1 MSLFQVSVLKK
12 HLKLQE
18 KEVLDKAYKKYAKY
32 FLNTT
37 IQENIR
43 SSKEEE
49 YQGIFLTELFVNIL
63 DYTLKPNADFN
74 LVAEYKNQTNAR
86 KADGAILNDSIAIAV
101 IELKGTK
108 TKDLESIRKQ
118 AFDYKANQKGCIYVI
133 TSNFEKLRFY
143 INDATEFEEFN
154 LFELTKQRFE
164 LLYLCLQKDNIINNI
179 PLKIKEASVVKE
191 EQITKEFYKDYSLF
205 KRELYR
211 DLVKQNLKNPI
222 FRIEQE
228 KEDIDSINK
237 NIKLSLF
244 KKSQKLIDRFLFI
257 FFAEDR
263 GLLPPNSTL
272 QILENWDKLKDLDVE
287 VPLYNRFKLY
297 FKYLDTG
304 REGTDKKAEIFA
316 YNGGLF
322 KPDAVLN
329 SLILD
334 DTLLYKHTKKLSEY
348 DFDSQVDVNI
358 LGHIFENSLNEIES
372 VNAEIQGSNFDKQT
386 SKRKKDGVFYT
397 PKYIT
402 KYIVDNTV
410 GKLCTEKK
418 IELGIKEDDYFKGR
432 KNRQKATIIK
442 LVSFLDVYREWLLKL
457 TICDPACGSG
467 AFLNQTLDFLI
478 KEHAYIDELQ
488 TKVLGGGF
496 QFPDI
501 ENTILE
507 NNIFGVDLNE
517 ESVEIAKL
525 SMWLRT
531 AQPRRKLNNLNSN
544 IKCGNS
550 LIDSKS
556 VAGDKAFKW
565 ENEFPQ
571 IFEKKSKKLYLVT
584 FVTHNSRISDRM
596 VEFNPPEFV
605 KELQPFYFENE
616 DYSKII
622 DLIAT
627 GIQKY
632 KIPTVQFTVLP
643 DHIHLLVSAEDEKI
657 VTEQIRK
664 LKGYTSFEFQRY
676 KNWNKSENNLW
687 AQKFHKKEIDIE
699 ANKITSVISYIENNL
714 EKHTERWF
722 DSQGGNGL
730 KPVASDIEG
739 NLSGNGL
746 KPVVDVESETNN
758 GLQPIALQEFIT
770 DKLKKLNKEICV
782 SYQEATQNNGGFDV
796 VIGNPPY
803 VRKQG
808 LMEHYPEMC
817 NFYEKKYQS
826 ATANYDIYALFMEK
840 CYHLINSKGI
850 VSFILPHKFLVSD
863 FGAGIRQFFKENKAV
878 ESVLHFGSDMV
889 FADASTYTCIINL
902 EKSEK
907 NKVLFKKI
915 NPYEIS
921 NYFDWDY
928 MLYENLDENNWDLQS
943 QKIFD
948 TIDKLKKQKYT
959 VADVFDNIFQGL
971 ATSLDAVYV
980 FKGEDK
986 GNYIKGYNE
995 KYDYHFEIE
1004 KEIVKPIFGGRDIFK
1019 YETPTINN
1027 YVIFPYLLEES
1038 SAKPMTENYISENL
1052 PKAYTYLKHFE
1063 KEIKGRERGRM
1074 DIDEGWFLYIYPK
1087 NLPYFQNAKIMTR
1100 EISLGCNMTYDE
1112 KGEFYHNTKVYSF
1125 IKKKDFDVDEK
1136 YYLGIMNS
1144 KVMWFFLKNTGSEY
1158 RGGYYVFKTNYLKPF
1173 PLPEISENSQEIID
1187 KVNLQLE
1194 NNKVFQK
1201 VNNNFQNY
1209 LKQKF
1214 QLEKLSK
1221 KLQNW
1226 YELEFGY
1233 FIKEL
1238 NKAIKSNNKEL
1249 VKNELPIIPILTKL
1263 DEMDWMDVFTVKKA
1277 EAQALQTQINQ
1288 TDTEIDAM
1296 VYELYNLTEA
1306 EIAIVENS

>member
-1 MSLFQVSVLKK
+1 MSLFQKSVLKK

-18 KEVLDKAYKKYAKY
+18 KEIVEKAYKKYTKY
-32 FLNTT
+32 FLNPT

-49 YQGIFLTELFVNIL
+49 YQGIFLTELFVTIL

-86 KADGAILNDSIAIAV
+86 KADGAILNDNIAIAV

-118 AFDYKANQKGCIYVI
+118 AFDYKANQKGCVYVI

-154 LFELTKQRFE
+154 LFELTKEQFQF
-164 LLYLCLQKDNIINNI
+164 LYLCLHKDNIINNI

-191 EQITKEFYKDYSLF
+191 EQITKEFYNDYSLF

-211 DLVKQNLKNPI
+211 DLIKQNLKNPV
-222 FRIEQE
+222 FRTEQE
-228 KEDIDSINK
+228 KENIDSINK

-322 KPDAVLN
+322 KPDAVLD

-410 GKLCTEKK
+410 GKLCAEKK
-418 IELGIKEDDYFKGR
+418 TELGIKEDDYFKGR
-432 KNRQKATIIK
+432 KNRNKTTIIK
-442 LVSFLDVYREWLLKL
+442 LVSFLDVYRDWLLKL

-467 AFLNQTLDFLI
+467 AFLNQALDFLI
-478 KEHAYIDELQ
+478 KEHTYIDELK
-488 TKVLGGGF
+488 TKLLGGGF
-496 QFPDI
+496 IFPDI

-525 SMWLRT
+525 SLWLRT

-565 ENEFPQ
+565 ENEFSE
-571 IFEKKSKKLYLVT
+571 IFK
-584 FVTHNSRISDRM
+584 
-596 VEFNPPEFV
+596 
-605 KELQPFYFENE
+605 
-616 DYSKII
+616 
-622 DLIAT
+622 
-627 GIQKY
+627 
-632 KIPTVQFTVLP
+632 
-643 DHIHLLVSAEDEKI
+643 
-657 VTEQIRK
+657 
-664 LKGYTSFEFQRY
+664 
-676 KNWNKSENNLW
+676 
-687 AQKFHKKEIDIE
+687 
-699 ANKITSVISYIENNL
+699 
-714 EKHTERWF
+714 
-722 DSQGGNGL
+722 
-730 KPVASDIEG
+730 
-739 NLSGNGL
+739 
-746 KPVVDVESETNN
+746 
-758 GLQPIALQEFIT
+758 
-770 DKLKKLNKEICV
+770 
-782 SYQEATQNNGGFDV
+782 NGGFDV
-796 VIGNPPY
+796 IIGNPPY
-803 VRKQG
+803 LRVQG
-808 LMEHYPEMC
+808 LRENFEKESI
-817 NFYEKKYQS
+817 FYEKTFKS
-826 ATANYDIYALFMEK
+826 ATGRFDVYVLFMEK
-840 CYHLINSKGI
+840 SFQLIKKDGI
-850 VSFILPHKFLVSD
+850 VSFILPHKFLISD
-863 FGAGIRQFFKENKAV
+863 FGEGIRGFFVDNKCV
-878 ESVLHFGSDMV
+878 ESILTFGSEMV

-902 EKSEK
+902 THNNSEIKFKDVKPIDVLNPFDFEITNYDSLSKDKWNLK
-907 NKVLFKKI
+907 NKTIEKFFDKI
-915 NPYEIS
+915 NS
-921 NYFDWDY
+921 NPW
-928 MLYENLDENNWDLQS
+928 
-943 QKIFD
+943 
-948 TIDKLKKQKYT
+948 T
-959 VADVFDNIFQGL
+959 VKDVFENISQGVV
-971 ATSLDAVYV
+971 SVGDDV
-980 FKGEDK
+980 FLMKGI
-986 GNYIKGYNE
+986 IKGDKFIGYSD
-995 KYDYHFEIE
+995 KIKKEIIIE
-1004 KEIVKPIFGGRDIFK
+1004 AGIVKPLLKGENVKK
-1019 YETPTINN
+1019 YASLSNDYFCLYPHYMKKNKTIP
-1027 YVIFPYLLEES
+1027 FEEDFFL
-1038 SAKPMTENYISENL
+1038 ENYPLAYNYMLPFKDELIEKKIRYKTN
-1052 PKAYTYLKHFE
+1052 PKAWYSLH
-1063 KEIKGRERGRM
+1063 RS
-1074 DIDEGWFLYIYPK
+1074 
-1087 NLPYFQNAKIMTR
+1087 R
-1100 EISLGCNMTYDE
+1100 EISLFEQEKIITPEISLGTNMTLDNSNL
-1112 KGEFYHNTKVYSF
+1112 YHNTKCYTLAKNKNVIEDYKF
-1125 IKKKDFDVDEK
+1125 WLAI
-1136 YYLGIMNS
+1136 LNS
-1144 KVMWFFLKNTGSEY
+1144 KILWYFLSTTGY
-1158 RGGYYVFKTNYLKPF
+1158 VLRGGFFTFKTKYLEPF
-1173 PLPEISENSQEIID
+1173 PLPKLKKIEYQIPFIEKVDLILSET
-1187 KVNLQLE
+1187 K
-1194 NNKVFQK
+1194 KFQK
-1201 VNNNFQNY
+1201 TSNNFQNY

-1226 YELEFGY
+1226 YDLEFGD

-1238 NKAIKSNNKEL
+1238 NKAIKINNKEL
-1249 VKNELPIIPILTKL
+1249 VKNELPIIPVLTKL
-1263 DEMDWMDVFTVKKA
+1263 DEMDWMDVFTVKKS
-1277 EAQALQTQINQ
+1277 EAQALKTQINQ

-1296 VYELYNLTEA
+1296 VYKLYNLTDA